1 MVESLYISP
10 DLFDNHGLSETSF
23 EGLAGPRQDR
33 FDDTTLHNNEG
44 TSAILWKSMMNRRSV
59 NLLESNSCNAL
70 LNLNSFSHIKRW
82 IEYNLLLYTKSN
94 QFKCLRSWYMTNTG
108 EGVEPHHHHYP
119 STNRTVSGVFFV
131 QGDYAPLTI
140 SNHTVTNIPGRLVL
154 FNGYE
159 SHEVK
164 KYVHSGKP
172 RISISFDYRI
182 TNQPMC
188 DCPKTTMCFKCF
200 QTKHNIQP
208 KEGEMYKG
216 YTFDYIEKNV
226 HEK

>member
-44 TSAILWKSMMNRRSV
+44 TSTILWKSMMNRRSV

-94 QFKCLRSWYMTNTG
+94 QFK
-108 EGVEPHHHHYP
+108 
-119 STNRTVSGVFFV
+119 
-131 QGDYAPLTI
+131 
-140 SNHTVTNIPGRLVL
+140 
-154 FNGYE
+154 
-159 SHEVK
+159 
-164 KYVHSGKP
+164 
-172 RISISFDYRI
+172 
-182 TNQPMC
+182 
-188 DCPKTTMCFKCF
+188 
-200 QTKHNIQP
+200 
-208 KEGEMYKG
+208 
-216 YTFDYIEKNV
+216 
-226 HEK
+226 